1 MSTDYYTTIER
12 EGCGHCSR
20 PGPWTDKL
28 LVGLSAAGWRFC
40 FKAHKDGPT
49 LDTLEAWRAFLQG
62 RTITDEYGRVVASD
76 DFWRMVEVK
85 TQWNGSPAQAHRGDG
100 TWSEGPADFCEWLCG

>member
-12 EGCGHCSR
+12 EGCEECHR
-20 PGPWTDKL
+20 PGLWVGRL

-40 FKAHKDGPT
+40 FRAHKDPA
-49 LDTLEAWRAFLQG
+49 LASLVEWQAFLAG
-62 RTITDEYGRVVASD
+62 RTITDEYGRVMASD
-76 DFWRMVEVK
+76 DFWRMVESK
-85 TQWNGSPAQAHRGDG
+85 TQWRGALAQAHRGEG